1 MNCERCGQPLT
12 PDQVCCHACDT
23 PVALPVPDLPIPRE
37 TLKAA
42 ADFVG
47 RTWVLDE
54 VELWQAHGAERMLLV
69 TGEPGSGKTALAAW
83 LAGGGPP
90 PGDGPAAATWQRL
103 SQGWSAAH
111 VCVGADLG
119 GSIDPVTFSKSL
131 AAQLARRF
139 PAFARTLRE
148 LHDPTTSYTVTQQA
162 GTNMGQMIAL
172 NIEAFVVNASNAR
185 DTFNRLVR
193 DPLVEVARS
202 CPGLQAWI
210 LVDGL
215 DEALDF
221 PAPNIVTLLAGAGD
235 LPEGVRFLLT
245 SRNNPGVLDRLPGA
259 RRLNLSDPAY
269 QALNVADLRDYV
281 RRRLSRM
288 GAPAGAEEAIVEAA
302 AGNFLYVT
310 FLLDE
315 IASGRRSPAELGGL
329 PPGLFGLYR
338 GYLHRLVPDGDDL
351 KPDGRWPR
359 TYQPLLGSL
368 SVAIPAAPLDR
379 LPGWTEKRA
388 GEVLPLLQQVQ
399 PLTEYD
405 PDPGG
410 YRLFHRSM
418 NDFLATPELAAAG
431 APDLNPF
438 YTPPADEH
446 ARICRYYLDSYGGHW
461 EECDTYGLQRLGA
474 HLRARLM
481 PDLTPAERRRVAE
494 ELYSL
499 VLDDDFRTAQFERLG
514 DARASLDDVRLAVE
528 VAVQLGQVSRVL
540 QLAGLYRRITRSS
553 SIARAIFD
561 DVERDNL
568 DRAVQRASFFGIA
581 PRPRGRWAEALQL
594 YLAWEAAVRGETA
607 TLQKLFESAE
617 RLPSLWSS
625 PLSDALRAHTAR
637 ILARTDG
644 AGRTAAEWLA
654 TLAPGDDPQQLLDR
668 YRTAE
673 PPDPSGREALIQE
686 LGRWLEGYRHIVGDQ
701 PASEATVWIY
711 TLDADAAFFTS
722 TLTDILTALASEPIG
737 QQGIDD
743 MLAMVIPNAYPHYRD
758 LGLVALA
765 SACLAVPDVDWV
777 RVRLQAILAVALDR
791 EGVIFALD
799 LPSILEGEAARR
811 GMDAGLP
818 GLQDVRDYL
827 TAAAAGDDQWGT
839 AMRAGSA
846 RAAALFWQGRRED
859 AFDELI
865 KASQCDGGFAG
876 FGTLSLLALASRCH
890 EFGDPAR
897 ARQPIWGREGNVSLL
912 DGAQG
917 IAGRVHA
924 DSFRQER
931 LALVDSY
938 LTWMAEDAPD
948 LRALHNKLS
957 TVPDPDVRRAY
968 KDLASARWA
977 SPAGRDEV
985 SLAGLIPIVLN
996 DGSTLDALLGRWI
1009 GPRLARLPDAE
1020 LAEAIRQ
1027 CAAGLLDLRP
1037 WELGY
1042 SGEAGEALRH
1052 LY

>member
-1 MNCERCGQPLT
+1 MGLTVNREKGTHLGKLPPQYTFILNPYTDARFSRCPMCDQKMHQRKVPLFIHVDPFNPVVLGYT
-12 PDQVCCHACDT
+12 CRYCLDCDLLIAHQDQIE
-23 PVALPVPDLPIPRE
+23 ALLAN
-37 TLKAA
+37 L
-42 ADFVG
+42 F
-47 RTWVLDE
+47 
-54 VELWQAHGAERMLLV
+54 AERDPSVIGNDYLV
-69 TGEPGSGKTALAAW
+69 IG
-83 LAGGGPP
+83 
-90 PGDGPAAATWQRL
+90 
-103 SQGWSAAH
+103 
-111 VCVGADLG
+111 
-119 GSIDPVTFSKSL
+119 
-131 AAQLARRF
+131 
-139 PAFARTLRE
+139 
-148 LHDPTTSYTVTQQA
+148 TV
-162 GTNMGQMIAL
+162 
-172 NIEAFVVNASNAR
+172 E
-185 DTFNRLVR
+185 
-193 DPLVEVARS
+193 
-202 CPGLQAWI
+202 
-210 LVDGL
+210 
-215 DEALDF
+215 
-221 PAPNIVTLLAGAGD
+221 
-235 LPEGVRFLLT
+235 
-245 SRNNPGVLDRLPGA
+245 
-259 RRLNLSDPAY
+259 
-269 QALNVADLRDYV
+269 
-281 RRRLSRM
+281 
-288 GAPAGAEEAIVEAA
+288 
-302 AGNFLYVT
+302 
-310 FLLDE
+310 
-315 IASGRRSPAELGGL
+315 
-329 PPGLFGLYR
+329 
-338 GYLHRLVPDGDDL
+338 
-351 KPDGRWPR
+351 
-359 TYQPLLGSL
+359 
-368 SVAIPAAPLDR
+368 
-379 LPGWTEKRA
+379 
-388 GEVLPLLQQVQ
+388 
-399 PLTEYD
+399 
-405 PDPGG
+405 
-410 YRLFHRSM
+410 
-418 NDFLATPELAAAG
+418 
-431 APDLNPF
+431 
-438 YTPPADEH
+438 
-446 ARICRYYLDSYGGHW
+446 
-461 EECDTYGLQRLGA
+461 
-474 HLRARLM
+474 
-481 PDLTPAERRRVAE
+481 
-494 ELYSL
+494 
-499 VLDDDFRTAQFERLG
+499 RTA
-514 DARASLDDVRLAVE
+514 
-528 VAVQLGQVSRVL
+528 
-540 QLAGLYRRITRSS
+540 
-553 SIARAIFD
+553 
-561 DVERDNL
+561 
-568 DRAVQRASFFGIA
+568 
-581 PRPRGRWAEALQL
+581 W
-594 YLAWEAAVRGETA
+594 
-607 TLQKLFESAE
+607 
-617 RLPSLWSS
+617 
-625 PLSDALRAHTAR
+625 
-637 ILARTDG
+637 
-644 AGRTAAEWLA
+644 
-654 TLAPGDDPQQLLDR
+654 
-668 YRTAE
+668 
-673 PPDPSGREALIQE
+673 RE
-686 LGRWLEGYRHIVGDQ
+686 GMKQ
-701 PASEATVWIY
+701 PK
-711 TLDADAAFFTS
+711 
-722 TLTDILTALASEPIG
+722 
-737 QQGIDD
+737 GIDD

-897 ARQPIWGREGNVSLL
+897 TRQPIWGREGNVSLL